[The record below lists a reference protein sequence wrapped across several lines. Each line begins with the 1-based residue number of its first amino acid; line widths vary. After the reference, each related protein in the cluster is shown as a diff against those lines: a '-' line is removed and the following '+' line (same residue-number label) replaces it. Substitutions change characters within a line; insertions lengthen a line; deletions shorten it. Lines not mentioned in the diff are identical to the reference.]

1 VRACGRPRGRAGVP
15 RATRACPLRADC
27 CDGSDEFD
35 GTAACPNVCRE
46 LAREA
51 TEGLQ
56 KQVAAAEAGVVT
68 RREWAAAAARDKAD
82 KEAELQR
89 LDAELSELRSKME
102 AARGATCQRRRA
114 CAWLLLLLLMMMMM
128 MARAA
133 RSRQGGRGGG
143 GARRE

>member
-1 VRACGRPRGRAGVP
+1 MRCGAGGREGARAGRV
-15 RATRACPLRADC
+15 RRACPLRADC

-35 GTAACPNVCRE
+35 GTATCPNVCRE

-102 AARGATCQRRRA
+102 AARGAA
-114 CAWLLLLLLMMMMM
+114 CA
-128 MARAA
+128 AA
-133 RSRQGGRGGG
+133 
-143 GARRE
+143 ACVPC